1 MRAVGAFFLKKVFR
15 RPFSREMRGEGKK
28 GSRFDLRLACI
39 LMGILFFYFFLFFN
53 FYGQCGAGAPPH
65 RARGAPPPSPPLS
78 APSEEMASDGLSVQS
93 LDNLDVGSLTPLTP
107 EVISRQATINIGTI
121 GACAREERRRPP

>member
-1 MRAVGAFFLKKVFR
+1 MRPAGPFFLKSFR

-39 LMGILFFYFFLFFN
+39 LTVYFYFSIFSVL
-53 FYGQCGAGAPPH
+53 YGRCGAGAPPH